1 VGELRGP
8 PPTPQMQSSHYG
20 ATQGADKWKQH
31 TTIDGIDPTFPDTW
45 DLMPMALSPL
55 SSFWSLSSHSDDDGP
70 DRDGDDGVQ
79 WGDSAVCTP
88 SFFIVEL
95 TVGLKLTWFI
105 ATNRR
110 RRSPPCGCDGQVRDS
125 DAWSGSAAVAPEEVV
140 GWGFGAGEC
149 AWEKHQNLGGED
161 EEGFGPRGDSMKT
174 SSADCYS
181 VSFAWRELAIGCSGR
196 TRHTGFGKYPGIGLG
211 IDLDSA
217 MK

>member
-1 VGELRGP
+1 MGELRGP

-149 AWEKHQNLGGED
+149 A
-161 EEGFGPRGDSMKT
+161 
-174 SSADCYS
+174 
-181 VSFAWRELAIGCSGR
+181 
-196 TRHTGFGKYPGIGLG
+196 
-211 IDLDSA
+211 
-217 MK
+217 